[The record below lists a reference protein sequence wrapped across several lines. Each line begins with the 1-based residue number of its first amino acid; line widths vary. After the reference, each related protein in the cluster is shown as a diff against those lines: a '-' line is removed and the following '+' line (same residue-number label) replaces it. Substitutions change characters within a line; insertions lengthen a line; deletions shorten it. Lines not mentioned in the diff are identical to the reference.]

1 MYEARPFHKCN
12 IGLYRIDV
20 NLDHVIFY
28 VCYVYWVFLNDVRV
42 VYVAVFLRERT
53 RSL

>member
-1 MYEARPFHKCN
+1 MDEARPFHKCN

-28 VCYVYWVFLNDVRV
+28 VCHVYWVFLNACRD
-42 VYVAVFLRERT
+42 VYVVVFLRERI